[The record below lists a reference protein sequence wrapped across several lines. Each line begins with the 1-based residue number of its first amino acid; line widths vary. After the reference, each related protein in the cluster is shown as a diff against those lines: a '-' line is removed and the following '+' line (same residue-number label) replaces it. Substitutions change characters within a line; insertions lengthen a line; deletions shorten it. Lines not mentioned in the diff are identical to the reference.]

1 MNVVCFE
8 YKAKYGH
15 FLRAEANANG
25 VTYSVPPR
33 TALLGLIAAVL
44 GLPKDAL
51 ARELADAHVALG
63 GALPRRFWHKTNVR
77 KDPPSPLPWR
87 VKATDKGSSSEQ
99 RNFRFP
105 QEWLWQPC
113 YRVWAS
119 LPGTH
124 QADFV
129 ARLRDRRWHFSP
141 CMGLSE
147 MLAELDFL
155 HVGDADPLPMGTY
168 SIGSVTVQGQDYGQI
183 DTSKASEAGLTL
195 QSLRMPFSVTE
206 DRVFHHRTYW
216 LEHRGRPFPFET
228 GRAWRIG
235 SDEVI
240 FL

>member
-1 MNVVCFE
+1 MKVVCFE

-25 VTYSVPPR
+25 VTYPVPPR

-63 GALPRRFWHKTNVR
+63 GALPHRFWHKTNVR
-77 KDPPSPLPWR
+77 KDPPAPLSWR
-87 VKATDKGSSSEQ
+87 VNVTDKGSSSAQ

-105 QEWLWQPC
+105 QEWLWQPS

-124 QADFV
+124 QADLV
-129 ARLRDRRWHFSP
+129 GRLQDRRWHYTP

-147 MLAELDFL
+147 MFAELDFL
-155 HVGDADPLPMGTY
+155 HEGDAEPLPMGTY
-168 SIGSVTVQGQDYGQI
+168 SIGSVAAHDSGRV
-183 DTSKASEAGLTL
+183 DTSKAADAGLTL
-195 QSLRMPFSVTE
+195 QSLRMPVGVTE

-228 GRAWRIG
+228 DRACRIG
-235 SDEVI
+235 PGMVS